1 MASGMMKRMARGELY
16 AEIHAGG
23 SGTRLWP
30 LSRAGHPK
38 FLHHLTGSPSSLLQ
52 ATMARL
58 RPLSPPERIFV
69 VTGVAHAAAVA
80 RQLPDLPE
88 PNLLVE
94 PSPRDS
100 CAAIGLAAA
109 VIARRDPDA
118 IMGSFAADHLVQD
131 QAGFERVIKAAVT
144 GARKGQLMTIGITPS
159 HPETGYGYLQCGEES
174 GKIRTVV
181 EFKEKPSVEVAEAYL
196 ASGGYLWNAGMF
208 VWRAATFLAEL
219 ERQQPALREGLAVIA
234 AAWGTPD
241 QDRVLGEVWP
251 LLPKISVDHAVME
264 GAADHGLVS
273 TVPGD
278 FGWTDVGDFDTL
290 GTALAGADNKGA
302 DADGNVVVNDP
313 GEAPVV
319 LLDTTN
325 SVVVAHSRR
334 LVAMLGVN
342 DAVVVDTADA
352 VLVCSR
358 DRAQK
363 LKLVVDELKSRG
375 EGRYL

>member
-1 MASGMMKRMARGELY
+1 MSGGELY
-16 AEIHAGG
+16 TEIHAGG

-58 RPLSPPERIFV
+58 RPLSPVERIFV

-88 PNLLVE
+88 ANLLVE

-100 CAAIGLAAA
+100 CAAIGLAAS
-109 VIARRDPDA
+109 VIARRDADA
-118 IMGSFAADHLVQD
+118 VMGSFAADHLVQD
-131 QAGFERVIKAAVT
+131 QVGFERAIRSAVA
-144 GARKGQLMTIGITPS
+144 GAEQGRLMTVGITPT
-159 HPETGYGYLQCGEES
+159 HPETGYGYLRCGAES
-174 GKIRTVV
+174 GEIRTIV
-181 EFKEKPSVEVAEAYL
+181 EFKEKPSVEVAEAYV
-196 ASGGYLWNAGMF
+196 ASGRYLWNAGMF
-208 VWRAATFLAEL
+208 VWRVATFLAEL
-219 ERQQPALREGLAVIA
+219 ERQQPSLFEGLSLIA
-234 AAWGTPD
+234 EAWGTPD

-264 GAADHGLVS
+264 GAADAGLVG

-290 GTALAGADNKGA
+290 GTALAGRDNKGA

-319 LLDTTN
+319 LLETSD
-325 SVVVAHSRR
+325 SVVVAHARR
-334 LVAMLGVN
+334 LVAMLGVR
-342 DAVVVDTADA
+342 DVVVVDTPDA
-352 VLVCSR
+352 VLVCGR
-358 DRAQK
+358 DRSQK
-363 LKLVVDELKSRG
+363 LKSVVDELKSRG